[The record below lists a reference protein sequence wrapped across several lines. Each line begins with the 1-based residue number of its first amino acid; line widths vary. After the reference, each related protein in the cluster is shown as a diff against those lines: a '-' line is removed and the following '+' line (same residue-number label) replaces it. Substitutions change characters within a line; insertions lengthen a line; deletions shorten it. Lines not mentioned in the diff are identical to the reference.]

1 MKESIIRISK
11 PAPKVPPES
20 NDSELLSFVT
30 QPEEFSVPEE
40 PQEPDLEPIDML
52 AEPTYTRFASTN
64 SSGWKASD
72 ILREIRLDNFDMGG
86 AD

>member
-30 QPEEFSVPEE
+30 QPEEFSSPEE
-40 PQEPDLEPIDML
+40 PQEPEPESTDML
-52 AEPTYTRFASTN
+52 AEPTYARLAGTN

-72 ILREIRLDNFDMGG
+72 ILREIRLDNFYIDG

>member
-11 PAPKVPPES
+11 PAPKVPLES

-30 QPEEFSVPEE
+30 QPEELNIPEE
-40 PQEPDLEPIDML
+40 PQEPEPELTDML
-52 AEPTYTRFASTN
+52 AERAYPRFASTN
-64 SSGWKASD
+64 SSGWRASD
-72 ILREIRLDNFDMGG
+72 ILREIRLDNFYVDG